1 MNICCVRWSIII
13 ETVYNQLCL
22 SPFRSLAM
30 FEREN
35 RFVAMEYDD
44 CDVTVTPGGETIDEH
59 MRSIGFQGLKNVI
72 GQATTIGRTGGAE
85 AGEDDAD
92 TSADTTTPTNS
103 TETSSTPTNLTEP
116 ETSLEPTNT
125 PPEVQSPVM
134 GQAESGSQPQVSSIY
149 SGDLN
154 YGHPNS
160 RNI

>member
-1 MNICCVRWSIII
+1 
-13 ETVYNQLCL
+13 
-22 SPFRSLAM
+22 M

-44 CDVTVTPGGETIDEH
+44 CDVTVVTSGGETIDEH

-85 AGEDDAD
+85 AGEDDVD
-92 TSADTTTPTNS
+92 TSADTATSTNS
-103 TETSSTPTNLTEP
+103 TEP

-134 GQAESGSQPQVSSIY
+134 GQTESGSQPQV
-149 SGDLN
+149 
-154 YGHPNS
+154 
-160 RNI
+160 